1 MPGVLDARIWCRHG
15 RSLQFHALDSAI
27 ILILPLLNVM
37 SVRIPL
43 LFAYPRPADFPR
55 ISPRLW
61 LCLSS
66 RIIRGPFP
74 VSARR
79 APASSDAANTAARH
93 RHHPRVPSFPLLT
106 VPRRSLP
113 SRRADGCGSAD
124 RHRHLKCSLSRPAR
138 ARPLS
143 LLFSTVVKR
152 GLKEQMIQAVRSAA
166 AGGLLNAE
174 RALAGR
180 ITVHDVASPIHLF
193 PSRQRALVVLSWS

>member
-79 APASSDAANTAARH
+79 APASSGAANTAARH

-124 RHRHLKCSLSRPAR
+124 RHRHLKCSLSSRPRPPALSAVQSGGEAR
-138 ARPLS
+138 S
-143 LLFSTVVKR
+143 
-152 GLKEQMIQAVRSAA
+152 KEQMIQAVRSAA

>member
-1 MPGVLDARIWCRHG
+1 MRIG
-15 RSLQFHALDSAI
+15 
-27 ILILPLLNVM
+27 
-37 SVRIPL
+37 
-43 LFAYPRPADFPR
+43 
-55 ISPRLW
+55 
-61 LCLSS
+61 
-66 RIIRGPFP
+66 
-74 VSARR
+74 
-79 APASSDAANTAARH
+79 
-93 RHHPRVPSFPLLT
+93 
-106 VPRRSLP
+106 
-113 SRRADGCGSAD
+113 GSASA
-124 RHRHLKCSLSRPAR
+124 LEVLSLSRPAR